1 MEFVEE
7 LGLVFISHGG
17 FKRTFGFPISGK
29 ILVYKFSDENKA
41 CDSEPIELKILASNN
56 TFLLNTFTP
65 LGISAH
71 VSNKRTTLYVVNAA
85 NQSVEI
91 FSYNIKDN
99 TLLHL
104 QTIKD
109 QVFTSLSD
117 IAVVSAGKF
126 FVTNMFY
133 SNRKWTQLAEMLM
146 HLHIGSLIFYDGK
159 KAEILEKGLLTP
171 NGLAID
177 RERSFLYVGSFL
189 GETIKSFKLERDLS
203 LRPMNEMAIMSS
215 VDQIYVDNKTG
226 DLWLAA
232 HPIFSKTISHFY
244 NQKLPS
250 PSHVLHLRFHDGH
263 SSWTITEP
271 FANDGQSGISAV
283 ASVVEFGNQ
292 MIIGSRL
299 GKTICCQIN
308 AKNLV

>member
-1 MEFVEE
+1 MDLKMDWFQKSTLGLLMALSCSALIRFALLLDINKHVFNHKPGQCKTIKDFNDGSPYMEFVEE

-29 ILVYKFSDENKA
+29 ILMYKFSDENKA
-41 CDSEPIELKILASNN
+41 CDSEPVELKIVASNN

-109 QVFTSLSD
+109 QVFT
-117 IAVVSAGKF
+117 
-126 FVTNMFY
+126 
-133 SNRKWTQLAEMLM
+133 R
-146 HLHIGSLIFYDGK
+146 
-159 KAEILEKGLLTP
+159 GLLTP

-177 RERSFLYVGSFL
+177 RERSFLY
-189 GETIKSFKLERDLS
+189 TIKSFKLERDLS

-263 SSWTITEP
+263 ASWTITEP